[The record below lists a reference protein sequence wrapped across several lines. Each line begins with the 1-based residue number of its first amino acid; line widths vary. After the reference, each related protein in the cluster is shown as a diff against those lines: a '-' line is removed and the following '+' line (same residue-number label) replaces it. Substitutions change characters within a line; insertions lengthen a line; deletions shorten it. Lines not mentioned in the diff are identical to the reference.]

1 MEKGAVLFPGSQTGR
16 LLDPTPPLR
25 PGEVK
30 SHAKAGQSRSGPGGY
45 VWGRRGEGGRGG
57 VGARRMRPRES
68 GQKRVPGSC

>member
-1 MEKGAVLFPGSQTGR
+1 MGEGAVLFPGSQTGR

-45 VWGRRGEGGRGG
+45 VWGGGGAGRGG
-57 VGARRMRPRES
+57 ADARRMRPRES